1 MAPAIKMQEF
11 LERASWI
18 RKMFE
23 EGARRKKLYG
33 VENVYDFSL
42 GNPNLDPPQRFREVL
57 KDLAG
62 NPRPSQHAYMPNAGL
77 PRTRQ
82 AVADYL
88 SREHGLRFGME
99 DIVMTCGAGGA
110 LNVIFK
116 ALLNPGEK
124 VIFPAPY
131 FVEYN
136 FYVDN
141 HGGIP
146 VSVETDEG
154 FLLDLREIEAAIDHN
169 TKAVLINSPNNP
181 TGRVYPEE
189 QILLLGELLRSKSK
203 EFGTTIYLVADEPY
217 RKLVYDDIS
226 VPSIFRSYQNT
237 ILATSFSKDL
247 SIPGER
253 IGYIAISPESE
264 FRETLSATLVLA
276 NRILGFVNAPAFMQW
291 VLPDLLDESV
301 DVNVYK
307 RKRDM
312 LAHALKGFG
321 YELHIPE
328 GAFYLFPKS
337 PIEDDVKFVGLLQE
351 ENILVVPGSGF
362 GRPGYFRI
370 AYCVDDRTIEGSLPG
385 FKRVIEGI
393 R

>member
-1 MAPAIKMQEF
+1 MAPALKMQEF
-11 LERASWI
+11 LVRSSWI

-23 EGARRKKLYG
+23 EGAKRKRLYG
-33 VENVYDFSL
+33 VENVFDFSL
-42 GNPNLDPPQRFREVL
+42 GNPNLEPPKRFKEVI
-57 KDLAG
+57 KDLAL

-77 PRTRQ
+77 PKTRE
-82 AVADYL
+82 AVAAYL
-88 SREHGLRFGME
+88 SREHGIPFGME

-124 VIFPAPY
+124 VIFPSPY

-141 HGGIP
+141 HGGTP
-146 VSVETDEG
+146 VSVDTDED
-154 FLLDLREIEAAIDHN
+154 FLLDLRKMASAIDHN

-189 QILLLGELLRSKSK
+189 QLRLLGDLLRAKSS
-203 EFGTTIYLVADEPY
+203 EFGHTIYLVADEPY
-217 RKLVYDDIS
+217 KKLVYDGIS
-226 VPSIFRSYQNT
+226 VPSIFSCYENT

-253 IGYIAISPESE
+253 IGYIAISPKAE
-264 FRETLSATLVLA
+264 FRESLSATCVLA

-291 VLPDLLDESV
+291 AVPELLEESV
-301 DVNVYK
+301 DIKVYQ
-307 RKRDM
+307 RKRDT
-312 LAHALKGFG
+312 LATALREFG
-321 YELHIPE
+321 YELKMPE

-337 PIEDDVKFVGLLQE
+337 PIEDDVKFVTLLQE

-362 GRPGYFRI
+362 GKPNYFRI

-385 FKRVIEGI
+385 FKKVIEGL